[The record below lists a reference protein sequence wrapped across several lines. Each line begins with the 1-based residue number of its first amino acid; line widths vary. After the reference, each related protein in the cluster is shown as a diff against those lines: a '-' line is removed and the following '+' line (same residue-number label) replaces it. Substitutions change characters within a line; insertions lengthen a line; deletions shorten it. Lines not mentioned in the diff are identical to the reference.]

1 MCGETQKRKPTENQ
15 HNDSADEDGRDSA
28 HSGSHP
34 WFLRQA
40 DGYTETLATQ
50 FWRRYRTIVQI
61 FEEIWENRH
70 KPFQLSL
77 IKKLMKAMAES
88 GVSGPPNLK
97 SAVLGVSVLQFPLH
111 TYMIFSLRN
120 SNEHRLLGDSENT
133 WGFGQIVALVLLGS
147 TLVQSMGTIT
157 STTSFLCAS
166 KCLN

>member
-1 MCGETQKRKPTENQ
+1 
-15 HNDSADEDGRDSA
+15 
-28 HSGSHP
+28 
-34 WFLRQA
+34 
-40 DGYTETLATQ
+40 
-50 FWRRYRTIVQI
+50 
-61 FEEIWENRH
+61 
-70 KPFQLSL
+70 
-77 IKKLMKAMAES
+77 MKAMAES

-157 STTSFLCAS
+157 STTSFFLCAS